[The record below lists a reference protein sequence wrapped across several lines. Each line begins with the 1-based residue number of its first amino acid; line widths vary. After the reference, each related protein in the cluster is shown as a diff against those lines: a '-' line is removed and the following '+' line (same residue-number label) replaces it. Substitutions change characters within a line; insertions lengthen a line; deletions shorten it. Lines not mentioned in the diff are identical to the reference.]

1 MFMLQQEIYGLLEY
15 PIQIY
20 PACAHVRAILLD
32 IFDSVEVF
40 MKHLI
45 SLSALAISL
54 ASAVS
59 VAQARENEGRI
70 DGTIRF
76 AGEVVE
82 AVCQL
87 GNEAGILDIPLN
99 PAPKSAVKKD
109 KGQLFSRQNINLP
122 WNGCPTHNNATLTFP
137 GTADENGGLALDPVQ
152 DGQRGASGV
161 AFGML
166 NKDNKPIPLNDPS
179 EPLTL
184 AGDATKDRLEFSVA
198 YVANGDPQVK
208 AGSASA
214 TLEFRVD
221 YNNCDFNVT
230 LNLARK
236 MLRAVDLLP
245 RNILFFLSLPFATQ
259 GNPSFCPKSCSAF

>member
-1 MFMLQQEIYGLLEY
+1 
-15 PIQIY
+15 
-20 PACAHVRAILLD
+20 
-32 IFDSVEVF
+32 

-137 GTADENGGLALDPVQ
+137 GTADKNGDLALDPVQ
-152 DGQRGASGV
+152 DGQQGASGV
-161 AFGML
+161 AFRIL
-166 NKDNKPIPLNDPS
+166 NKDNKPILLNDPS
-179 EPLTL
+179 EPFTL

-221 YNNCDFNVT
+221 YN
-230 LNLARK
+230 
-236 MLRAVDLLP
+236 
-245 RNILFFLSLPFATQ
+245 
-259 GNPSFCPKSCSAF
+259 